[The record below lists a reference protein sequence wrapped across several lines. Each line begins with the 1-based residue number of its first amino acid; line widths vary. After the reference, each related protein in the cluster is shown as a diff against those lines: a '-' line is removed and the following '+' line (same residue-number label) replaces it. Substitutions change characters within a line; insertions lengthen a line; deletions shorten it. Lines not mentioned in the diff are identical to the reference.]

1 MPAIASA
8 PGALRLFAVSIVA
21 RLPVAMLSIGL
32 LVHARHL
39 TGSFAAAGLV
49 AGAFAVALGAGGP
62 LLGAIADRRGQ
73 TAVLVASAVVAA
85 GHLALAG
92 AAGSG
97 LPPAAVPPPPRTT
110 VAPPHARVVTLG
122 D

>member
-32 LVHARHL
+32 LVHTRHL

-49 AGAFAVALGAGGP
+49 AGVYGLGLGIGGP
-62 LLGAIADRRGQ
+62 VLGRLVARCGQAAVLLASAAASAGLLGASRPAYPSPS
-73 TAVLVASAVVAA
+73 AS
-85 GHLALAG
+85 
-92 AAGSG
+92 
-97 LPPAAVPPPPRTT
+97 R
-110 VAPPHARVVTLG
+110 
-122 D
+122 